1 MGESG
6 ASTEPERYVARLVAE
21 SVQTRRPIVVD
32 SATLIDFLSNKEPV
46 ADLIDSILSHSQAA
60 KVLSTISLAE
70 MTTRLAR
77 AGDDEGI
84 VAVRRDF
91 AALPGLRF
99 VDFDQRHAIEAAYV
113 RAATGLK
120 LPDAAIIATARL
132 ADASALIGNDRQ
144 WRNKPLGVAYHHMND
159 ILDVS

>member
-6 ASTEPERYVARLVAE
+6 ASTGPERYVARLVSAA
-21 SVQTRRPIVVD
+21 VQTRRPIVID
-32 SATLIDFLSNKEPV
+32 SATLIDFLSKKAPV
-46 ADLIDSILSHSQAA
+46 TALVRAILTHPQAR
-60 KVLSTISLAE
+60 KVISTISLAE

-77 AGDDEGI
+77 ASDDEGI
-84 VAVRRDF
+84 ATIQRDF
-91 AALPGLRF
+91 AAVPRLSI
-99 VDFDQRHAIEAAYV
+99 VDLDQRHAIETAYV

-120 LPDAAIIATARL
+120 LPDAAIVATARL

-144 WRNKPLGVAYHHMND
+144 WRNKPLGVDYHHMDD